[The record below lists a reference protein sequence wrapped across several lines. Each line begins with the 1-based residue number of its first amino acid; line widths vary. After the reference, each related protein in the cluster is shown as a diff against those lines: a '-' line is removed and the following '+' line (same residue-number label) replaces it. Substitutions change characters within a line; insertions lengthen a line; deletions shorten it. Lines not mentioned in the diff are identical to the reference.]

1 MTKAEV
7 IWLLIRV
14 AGLYFIFQSTEVA
27 IGTFGALLVAG
38 QEPGLMSRSAGVL
51 LPAIIRIVFYAWLGI
66 YLLNDG
72 NKFFQMLNRRPD
84 DAGG

>member
-14 AGLYFIFQSTEVA
+14 AGLYFIYQSIEVA
-27 IGTFGALLVAG
+27 ISTFGVLLVAS
-38 QEPGLMSRSAGVL
+38 EAPGVMSKSAGVL

-72 NKFFQMLNRRPD
+72 SKFFQMLNRRPD
-84 DAGG
+84 DVGQ